1 MKVKKYL
8 SAFAAVGVVAFSLVA
23 CSDYDNGYNE
33 SAIQFTEEFKKAY
46 GDIDP
51 EQDWNLAERASVTVS
66 TQTQSD
72 IKIYAQNGNEY
83 AIVANYEGVSGTRVL
98 GFDVVEGITN
108 VIVSDGNSAQ
118 RVKIGDVV
126 LFGQDTRTTYEGTTG
141 KVTVSKLKA
150 PVTLSDGI
158 TYPVY
163 RYGTKA
169 EYDSVANKYS
179 SYAIV
184 REGENNLNKVTHNFS
199 YVSTGPFVIYPYY
212 WQTSE
217 HNTLGIYYYE
227 GGVRKEVPIYKIK
240 EANEGEASEIL
251 YEDVN
256 KGGDAVVYEETL
268 TSLTQVGWGDS
279 RKWPEGWT
287 INNGIGIDKFHYNG
301 WSKEQDESNMRT
313 PFIEYWVGAHNSLQ
327 NCTIS
332 KTITGLAPG
341 NYNVHIDA
349 RLFNEESTT
358 PPSGVTFFAN
368 DKESTIPNSGTYT
381 VYNNGNVSSQSAEL
395 YGDTY
400 VTDCVVGRDGK
411 LTVGFKL
418 ENVVGNWLAF
428 KNLRVTKHGTY
439 QDTGDLVS
447 YSAAFVRSQGILVD
461 ITPGTEFGMYLH
473 AGDKN
478 ITYYSQAELNNDV
491 AIYGTG
497 VVYDGARWVE
507 KDGSYP
513 CYASTFTVNGQMYL
527 GFEDWSYPTNSD
539 KDLNDLVVAFSGY
552 TPTIIN
558 EDPEPAATWLLACED
573 LGGSFDTDYNDVVFK
588 VEHVSGQ
595 EFAIAT
601 PLAAG
606 GTLASYI
613 FYESP
618 SGQETCLGEIHQLF
632 GEAPA
637 ESGSYSPI
645 NVGYSRGNAGQ
656 SVTFTVPADWSMSSF
671 TPDVWNGNTQD
682 AYYNMGGF
690 EIRTLPMGTAAP
702 DGTPTLDNIVSSG
715 ASRIP
720 APDQGAAPY
729 IICLPYSYDV
739 ENDPEAGWKSTYV
752 WAWPQELVTITPS
765 QTDKYGSG
773 CYPEFKDWVANHTA
787 YGDWYKKRSQ
797 NAATVEEL
805 KLSTTQMGSSSQG
818 GGNGSDDNDD
828 DDDQL
833 SKAFYFKYEP
843 LSINGNWPGQS
854 ELIGEDN
861 VPTNVSGLTAGQ
873 YFWIYSKNAYGE
885 ELHRNGLTATYNGV
899 TYAIGTNMNNWSNA
913 IGFYLVGAGDQTVVL
928 HAPADESKG
937 YAEQTVTLKLKLNGL
952 TKEGETGN
960 IINFTFTD
968 NGTTYALAYRDAGTL
983 GMKTYNAS
991 DTSQQWL
998 IVNYGTDSS
1007 DGMRHYFL
1015 YNVGAQKYMYL
1026 AANGWSGE
1034 FNETSPKN
1042 MAVSSDKNRGKY
1054 KFYDASQLDAN
1065 QGGKVV
1071 IAVATYYTSDHM
1083 AYIGRDT
1090 AGDGQGVYLN
1100 KGTGNIVYWTQT
1112 VTNQTYTLPAANSAK
1127 QRSAKQRS
1135 AKQRSAKQR

>member
-1 MKVKKYL
+1 MYEYTLCTNFLFSYIMKVKKYL
-8 SAFAAVGVVAFSLVA
+8 SAFAAVGVVAISLVA

-66 TQTQSD
+66 TQSESN

-83 AIVANYEGVSGTRVL
+83 AIVANYKGVSGTRVL
-98 GFDVVEGITN
+98 GFDVVEGVTD
-108 VIVSDGNSAQ
+108 VIVSDGHSAQ
-118 RVKIGDVV
+118 QVKIGDVV

-268 TSLTQVGWGDS
+268 TSLTQVGWDDS

-301 WSKEQDESNMRT
+301 WSTEQDESNMRT

-418 ENVVGNWLAF
+418 ENVVGDWLAF

-497 VVYDGARWVE
+497 VVYDGAAWVE

-618 SGQETCLGEIHQLF
+618 TGQETCLGEIHQLF

-671 TPDVWNGNTQD
+671 TPDVWDGNTQD

-690 EIRTLPMGTAAP
+690 EIRTLPMGTEAP

-773 CYPEFKDWVANHTA
+773 CYPEFKDWVTNHTA

-818 GGNGSDDNDD
+818 GSGTSSQSKQASQLGNNGDIMVVQWETADLYANLTNATLSTGQITYYYKFSSDGELTQNGNNASTLRPGITGERYIVVRQDADDN
-828 DDDQL
+828 
-833 SKAFYFKYEP
+833 YE
-843 LSINGNWPGQS
+843 
-854 ELIGEDN
+854 
-861 VPTNVSGLTAGQ
+861 A
-873 YFWIYSKNAYGE
+873 
-885 ELHRNGLTATYNGV
+885 
-899 TYAIGTNMNNWSNA
+899 
-913 IGFYLVGAGDQTVVL
+913 
-928 HAPADESKG
+928 
-937 YAEQTVTLKLKLNGL
+937 
-952 TKEGETGN
+952 GETV
-960 IINFTFTD
+960 FKM
-968 NGTTYALAYRDAGTL
+968 TTVIEKPILYF
-983 GMKTYNAS
+983 
-991 DTSQQWL
+991 
-998 IVNYGTDSS
+998 TDSS
-1007 DGMRHYFL
+1007 GNKLSAGNVNGNFAQIS
-1015 YNVGAQKYMYL
+1015 YNV
-1026 AANGWSGE
+1026 S
-1034 FNETSPKN
+1034 
-1042 MAVSSDKNRGKY
+1042 
-1054 KFYDASQLDAN
+1054 DAN
-1065 QGGKVV
+1065 QQWQFVP
-1071 IAVATYYTSDHM
+1071 T
-1083 AYIGRDT
+1083 
-1090 AGDGQGVYLN
+1090 GDGYYYLFN
-1100 KGTGNIVYWTQT
+1100 KGANGYLHLSSENSWNGVFQSSKPIDDANGMFKIELGSNGGIFLKLRGNNGYVGYDVVGNGNSLFLDKGEYNKTTFSAYDINT
-1112 VTNQTYTLPAANSAK
+1112 AASSAK
-1127 QRSAKQRS
+1127 QRNAKR
-1135 AKQRSAKQR
+1135 R

>member
-8 SAFAAVGVVAFSLVA
+8 SAFAAVGVVAISLVA

-66 TQTQSD
+66 TQSESN

-83 AIVANYEGVSGTRVL
+83 AIVANYKGVSGTRVL
-98 GFDVVEGITN
+98 GFDVVEGVTD
-108 VIVSDGNSAQ
+108 VIVSDGHSAQ
-118 RVKIGDVV
+118 QVKIGDVV

-268 TSLTQVGWGDS
+268 TSLTQVGWDDS

-301 WSKEQDESNMRT
+301 WSTEQDESNMRT

-418 ENVVGNWLAF
+418 ENVVGDWLAF

-497 VVYDGARWVE
+497 VVYDGAAWVE

-618 SGQETCLGEIHQLF
+618 TGQETCLGEIHQLF

-671 TPDVWNGNTQD
+671 TPDVWDGNTQD

-690 EIRTLPMGTAAP
+690 EIRTLPMGTEAP

-773 CYPEFKDWVANHTA
+773 CYPEFKDWVTNHTA

-818 GGNGSDDNDD
+818 GSGTSSQSKQASQLGNNGDIMVVQWETADLYANLTNATLSTGQITYYYKFSSDGELTQNGNNASTLRPGITGERYIVVRQDADDN
-828 DDDQL
+828 
-833 SKAFYFKYEP
+833 YE
-843 LSINGNWPGQS
+843 
-854 ELIGEDN
+854 
-861 VPTNVSGLTAGQ
+861 A
-873 YFWIYSKNAYGE
+873 
-885 ELHRNGLTATYNGV
+885 
-899 TYAIGTNMNNWSNA
+899 
-913 IGFYLVGAGDQTVVL
+913 
-928 HAPADESKG
+928 
-937 YAEQTVTLKLKLNGL
+937 
-952 TKEGETGN
+952 GETV
-960 IINFTFTD
+960 FKM
-968 NGTTYALAYRDAGTL
+968 TTVIEKPILYF
-983 GMKTYNAS
+983 
-991 DTSQQWL
+991 
-998 IVNYGTDSS
+998 TDSS
-1007 DGMRHYFL
+1007 GNKLSAGNVNGNFAQIS
-1015 YNVGAQKYMYL
+1015 YNV
-1026 AANGWSGE
+1026 S
-1034 FNETSPKN
+1034 
-1042 MAVSSDKNRGKY
+1042 
-1054 KFYDASQLDAN
+1054 DAN
-1065 QGGKVV
+1065 QQWQFVP
-1071 IAVATYYTSDHM
+1071 T
-1083 AYIGRDT
+1083 
-1090 AGDGQGVYLN
+1090 GDGYYYLFN
-1100 KGTGNIVYWTQT
+1100 KGANGYLHLSSENSWNGVFQSSKPIDDANGMFKIELGSNGGIFLKLRGNNGYVGYDVVGNGNSLFLDKGEYNKTTFSAYDINT
-1112 VTNQTYTLPAANSAK
+1112 AASSAK
-1127 QRSAKQRS
+1127 QRNAKR
-1135 AKQRSAKQR
+1135 R